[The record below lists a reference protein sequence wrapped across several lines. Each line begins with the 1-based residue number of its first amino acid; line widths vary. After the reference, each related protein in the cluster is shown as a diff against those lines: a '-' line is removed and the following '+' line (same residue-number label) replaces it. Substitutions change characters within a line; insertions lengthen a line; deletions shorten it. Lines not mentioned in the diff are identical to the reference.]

1 MKKSIFL
8 VFLLSF
14 LPFSAFSQA
23 VRWNQQYAD
32 YFKQYG
38 KLAVQQMHKYRIPA
52 SVTLAQGVLESGAGK
67 SELARKANNHFGIK
81 CNGWRGRKSYHDD
94 DERNECFRAYDNVR
108 DSYVDH
114 SVFLTSSA
122 RYSRLFDLKITD
134 YKGWAKGLKACGYAT
149 SPTYAKRLIEIIEMY
164 RLYDY
169 DKGKHLGGTLRHV
182 HYFNKNYFVVAEKGD
197 TYRSVAADVDIS
209 YRKLARYNERDKD
222 DMLEEGEYV
231 WLKKKRSKAPKE
243 YKGEYHVVAAGESM
257 YTIAQRY
264 GIRLKYLYKKN
275 DLPPYYEIRVGDK
288 LRVY

>member
-169 DKGKHLGGTLRHV
+169 DKGKHIGGTLRHV

-243 YKGEYHVVAAGESM
+243 YKGKYHVVAAGESM

>member
-149 SPTYAKRLIEIIEMY
+149 SSTYAKRLIEIIEMY

-169 DKGKHLGGTLRHV
+169 DKGKHIGGTLRHV

-243 YKGEYHVVAAGESM
+243 YKGKYHVVAAGESM